1 MTFPALEKMLKNKI
15 GLKTLRKDT
24 LITLDLYSLDFG
36 YTNAGLLFSSENAF
50 PGIEIIRFGK
60 SDNEILTRK
69 TFSNQSV
76 LDQYENVCDFFE
88 LFYSVE
94 KIEGMERNKVFQIPQ
109 TAFREA
115 LANALVHRDWS
126 LNNVSVR
133 LFMYEDRVEI
143 LSPGGL
149 PKPGSL
155 PKGVTEDLYLHE
167 YYSVVRNP
175 QIAYVFLRLGLIE
188 KFGTGIAR
196 IKPGSLPKG
205 VTEDLYLHEY
215 YSVVRNPQIAYVFLR
230 LGLIEKFGT
239 GIARIMDAYKS
250 EMIKPAFQ
258 ITPNTIKVT
267 LPLTGQHDTLD
278 NEQRPIYQYLKVHSY
293 ASRLEI
299 EKHCG
304 YSRSKTTNL
313 LNRMMSEHIIGRTG
327 NSRSVQ
333 YFIL

>member
-149 PKPGSL
+149 L
-155 PKGVTEDLYLHE
+155 
-167 YYSVVRNP
+167 
-175 QIAYVFLRLGLIE
+175 
-188 KFGTGIAR
+188 
-196 IKPGSLPKG
+196 KPGSLPKG

>member
-1 MTFPALEKMLKNKI
+1 MLMDDKNLSFDQLSSGRTELTFPALEKMLKNKI

-196 IKPGSLPKG
+196 I
-205 VTEDLYLHEY
+205 
-215 YSVVRNPQIAYVFLR
+215 
-230 LGLIEKFGT
+230 
-239 GIARIMDAYKS
+239 MDAYKS

>member
-196 IKPGSLPKG
+196 I
-205 VTEDLYLHEY
+205 
-215 YSVVRNPQIAYVFLR
+215 
-230 LGLIEKFGT
+230 
-239 GIARIMDAYKS
+239 MDAYKS

>member
-1 MTFPALEKMLKNKI
+1 MDDKNLSFDQLSSGRTELTFPALEKMLKNKI

-196 IKPGSLPKG
+196 I
-205 VTEDLYLHEY
+205 
-215 YSVVRNPQIAYVFLR
+215 
-230 LGLIEKFGT
+230 
-239 GIARIMDAYKS
+239 MDAYKS